1 MNRALRIL
9 FVEDMP
15 DIQKVGIR
23 LFQAA
28 GHRVY
33 LAANGREAVD
43 IFDRESVDVV
53 VMDLQ
58 MPEMDGWQAARE
70 IRRHEQTARG
80 VPIIAVSAYTQ
91 QAEPER
97 IRAAGID
104 AFIAKPLD
112 NARLFQTIAALC
124 PENSAYDAAGALP
137 DEAAT

>member
-1 MNRALRIL
+1 MNRALRVL

-15 DIQKVGIR
+15 DIQRVGLR

-33 LAANGREAVD
+33 LATNGREAVE
-43 IFDRESVDVV
+43 IFDREQLDVD

-58 MPEMDGWQAARE
+58 MPEMHGWQAARE
-70 IRRHEQTARG
+70 IHRHEQVARG

-91 QAEPER
+91 QAEPDR

-124 PENSAYDAAGALP
+124 PESSDVDGAGALA
-137 DEAAT
+137 DDAAI